1 MQDEKDASA
10 AYKLGGKKMLKRIL
24 TAIVCLAL
32 FVPSILFFEK
42 LPLLFLSVMTIL
54 TLISSYE
61 ICGVVGVRK
70 AFYVSVPTYLFA
82 LSSMILVS
90 VYALQY
96 FKMSSEAFSIFS
108 LTLLFVYVFVIFAL
122 SMFSNGGVRY
132 SQACELIATLVYVII
147 GFASIVFLINGSL
160 GSYAV
165 WLVFIGVWLTDSG
178 AYFVG
183 SFLGKHKLIPE
194 VSPKK
199 TVEGAVGG
207 IVGGVIGYV
216 IYGIIINTAF
226 DIHVNYINL
235 LIVAIAVSII
245 GQAGDLIASFIKRE
259 KGIKDYGNLFP
270 GHGGVLDRF
279 DSAIAV
285 APVIILLLNFAKI
298 SIFSI

>member
-1 MQDEKDASA
+1 
-10 AYKLGGKKMLKRIL
+10 MLKRIL

-42 LPLLFLSVMTIL
+42 IPWLFLSIITIL
-54 TLISSYE
+54 SLISSYE
-61 ICGVVGVRK
+61 ICGVIGVRK
-70 AFYVSVPTYLFA
+70 AFYVSIPTYLFA
-82 LSSMILVS
+82 LSSMVLVS
-90 VYALQY
+90 AFSLQY
-96 FKMSSEAFSIFS
+96 FKISSTAFAVTLI
-108 LTLLFVYVFVIFAL
+108 TLLFVYIFVIFAL

-132 SQACELIATLVYVII
+132 SQACELIATLVYVIM
-147 GFASIVFLINGSL
+147 GFASIVFLINGAL
-160 GSYAV
+160 GRYAI

-183 SFLGKHKLIPE
+183 SFWGKHKLIPE

-199 TVEGAVGG
+199 TVEGAIGG
-207 IVGGVIGYV
+207 IVGGVIGYA
-216 IYGIIINTAF
+216 IYGIIIDNAF
-226 DIHVNYINL
+226 DISVNYINL
-235 LIVAIAVSII
+235 VVLAVAVSII

>member
-1 MQDEKDASA
+1 
-10 AYKLGGKKMLKRIL
+10 MLKRIL

-42 LPLLFLSVMTIL
+42 IPLLFLSVITIL
-54 TLISSYE
+54 TFISSYE

-96 FKMSSEAFSIFS
+96 FKMSSEAFSLFS

-147 GFASIVFLINGSL
+147 GFASIIFLINGSL
-160 GSYAV
+160 GCYAV

-199 TVEGAVGG
+199 TIEGAVGG

-216 IYGIIINTAF
+216 IYGIVIDTVF

>member
-1 MQDEKDASA
+1 
-10 AYKLGGKKMLKRIL
+10 MLKRIL

-32 FVPSILFFEK
+32 FVPSVLFFEK
-42 LPLLFLSVMTIL
+42 IPLLFLSVITIL
-54 TLISSYE
+54 SLISSYE
-61 ICGVVGVRK
+61 ICGAIGVRK
-70 AFYVSVPTYLFA
+70 AFYVSIPTYLFA
-82 LSSMILVS
+82 LSSMVLVS
-90 VYALQY
+90 VFSLQY
-96 FKMSSEAFSIFS
+96 FKISSEAFAEAS
-108 LTLLFVYVFVIFAL
+108 LALLFVYIFVVFAF

-147 GFASIVFLINGSL
+147 GFASIVFLINGVL
-160 GSYAV
+160 GSYKI

-207 IVGGVIGYV
+207 IVGGVIGYA
-216 IYGIIINTAF
+216 IYGIIIDTAF
-226 DIHVNYINL
+226 NINVNYVNL
-235 LIVAIAVSII
+235 FILAVAVSII
-245 GQAGDLIASFIKRE
+245 GQSGDLIASFIKRE

-285 APVIILLLNFAKI
+285 APVIILLLDFAKI